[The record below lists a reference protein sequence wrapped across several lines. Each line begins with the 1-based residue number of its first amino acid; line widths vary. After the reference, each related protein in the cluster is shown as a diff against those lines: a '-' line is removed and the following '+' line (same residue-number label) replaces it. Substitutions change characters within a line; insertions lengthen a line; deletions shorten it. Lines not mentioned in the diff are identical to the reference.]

1 MRLLKILYGLRQSPT
16 NWWNTID
23 KPLVEIGFKSLKS
36 DPCVYT
42 YSECGAMYILTLYF
56 DDVLLLGK
64 DVLMVRRIKQKLV
77 SRFSMTDMREVSLVL
92 GVGVTRDRENGR
104 WPSPRRNIPSPC
116 WSGTAWQA
124 GIRRTRLVWEK
135 SCRWT
140 SRRRGL

>member
-42 YSECGAMYILTLYF
+42 YSECRANYILTYV

-64 DVLMVRRIKQKLV
+64 YVLVLRRIKQKLM
-77 SRFSMTDMREVSLVL
+77 SRFSKTDMGDVYHSCSAGVL
-92 GVGVTRDRENGR
+92 PV
-104 WPSPRRNIPSPC
+104 I
-116 WSGTAWQA
+116 A
-124 GIRRTRLVWEK
+124 
-135 SCRWT
+135 
-140 SRRRGL
+140 RRGR